1 MAVYLKP
8 LSTEHLEFVRCL
20 RNHYREWFFDKR
32 RIGPWDQQEWY
43 FKYLKSNCLFWVIY
57 YEDRPVGTI
66 SRSKCTDFLNV
77 FELGNLM
84 LLPPYQGRG
93 IMQEAL
99 RQVTAMNTK
108 AFYVAYV
115 KSDNSASLRLF
126 KQADFWRVPKKRR
139 KKRA

>member
-1 MAVYLKP
+1 
-8 LSTEHLEFVRCL
+8 
-20 RNHYREWFFDKR
+20 
-32 RIGPWDQQEWY
+32 
-43 FKYLKSNCLFWVIY
+43 
-57 YEDRPVGTI
+57 
-66 SRSKCTDFLNV
+66 
-77 FELGNLM
+77 M